1 MSLDGASLSA
11 RCQSASTAHQHV
23 VMSGCPHQIGD
34 CECAAPG
41 QDVADTAVAVVVHE
55 HSAIRGVR
63 GLDTNLGSPGT
74 FTDANGVDL
83 SPDETSVEC
92 RRVRDDPLGESRIGF
107 EGAGIGWP
115 EWTGAAQTSEYH
127 FTRARVEVTDSVRA
141 GFVCHRYLQ
150 PWTIDDDDLAADREQ
165 VDVIGEHC
173 RCQAR
178 ANSTTR
184 RRNSR
189 GCGRAIRTPCETSLS
204 PPHRRSP

>member
-1 MSLDGASLSA
+1 
-11 RCQSASTAHQHV
+11 V
-23 VMSGCPHQIGD
+23 
-34 CECAAPG
+34 
-41 QDVADTAVAVVVHE
+41 
-55 HSAIRGVR
+55 
-63 GLDTNLGSPGT
+63 T

-173 RCQAR
+173 RAQAR

-189 GCGRAIRTPCETSLS
+189 GCGRAIRTLARQASARLTGGVRKRGSLQSRPELADHQRTSDL
-204 PPHRRSP
+204 